1 MVHFGR
7 AEIVTVTLLCNK
19 PACRKTPESG
29 VDHKLDSRLS
39 FFISLFFFF
48 FVLLIHGAVKLR
60 FPIGLYKRRLLIGLC
75 LFQIESCVSS
85 FLSGFWEITK
95 IDGQRYREKI

>member
-29 VDHKLDSRLS
+29 VDHKLASRHS
-39 FFISLFFFF
+39 FFILLFFL
-48 FVLLIHGAVKLR
+48 LLIHCAVKLR
-60 FPIGLYKRRLLIGLC
+60 FPI
-75 LFQIESCVSS
+75 S
-85 FLSGFWEITK
+85 FGEITN
-95 IDGQRYREKI
+95 IDGQRYQEKI